1 MTRWEKLN
9 CEMDTLAKAVL
20 AYREGEQP
28 TWIVGEPWWILI
40 CGKKIIKNQTDVL
53 YKHIHKEEVTQ
64 YWERK
69 KHWT

>member
-1 MTRWEKLN
+1 
-9 CEMDTLAKAVL
+9 MDTLAKAVL